1 MSHKKFNVMFIIKVE
16 EDNNILSSF
25 DDAHED
31 DVFDLI
37 TDTMYDI
44 DDVKI
49 ENLIVK
55 ERL

>member
-1 MSHKKFNVMFIIKVE
+1 MSQKKFNVMFILKVE
-16 EDNNILSSF
+16 DANNILSSF
-25 DDAHED
+25 EDAHED

>member
-25 DDAHED
+25 DAAHED